1 MCMTLTPHLD
11 LIALERHVTKYLV
24 LVGGQRSAGKSCL

>member
-1 MCMTLTPHLD
+1 MTLTPHFD
-11 LIALERHVTKYLV
+11 PIALVRHVTKYLV